1 MGPFHVAKVFVHE
14 NQWWMTSSY
23 KAEHRQQSRL
33 AGAATF
39 RGETPDEA
47 GLWAGLYLTRIQW
60 DHDRPVLC
68 KPALD
73 EIP

>member
-1 MGPFHVAKVFVHE
+1 
-14 NQWWMTSSY
+14 MTSSY

-33 AGAATF
+33 AGSPTF
-39 RGETPDEA
+39 RGETGDEA
-47 GLWAGLYLTRIQW
+47 GLCAGLYLTRIHW

-68 KPALD
+68 KPEID